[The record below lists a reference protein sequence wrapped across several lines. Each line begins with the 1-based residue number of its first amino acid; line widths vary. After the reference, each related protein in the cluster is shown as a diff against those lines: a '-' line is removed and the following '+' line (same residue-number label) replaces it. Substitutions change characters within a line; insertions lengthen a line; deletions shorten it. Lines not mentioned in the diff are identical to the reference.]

1 MKTGQIIEGRGGLYT
16 VAEDNGDTWVL
27 RAMNK
32 LRRANLTPL
41 VGDRVRF
48 TPGTGEEH
56 GWLTDILPRT
66 SYCLRPP
73 VANIDLLCLT
83 VAPTPQP
90 DWLLVDK
97 VLLFARMQH
106 IIPLLV
112 VNKCDLSEDA
122 YQDAQRMYAKAN
134 LPVLRVSAQTG
145 QGMDM
150 LHQAMQGHLCCFAGQ
165 SGVGKSRLI
174 SQLLGIELVSQS
186 ISEKIERGKQTTRH
200 TSLLTGHGLRVLDT
214 PGFSLLETPELM
226 EPSELPP
233 LYPEFVPY
241 QGQCRFLT
249 CLHNQEPGCAV
260 VEAEQAGLLD
270 ADRMARYRQ
279 LLSTIQTNWRERYD

>member
-16 VAEDNGDTWVL
+16 VAEDNGDIWVL

-32 LRRANLTPL
+32 LRRANMTPL

-48 TPGTGEEH
+48 TPGSGEEH

>member
-16 VAEDNGDTWVL
+16 VAEDNGDIWVL